1 MTVWTFLD
9 NVGGVAGLWLGAS
22 VVTLLR
28 FLIVTVP
35 MFMHGVYKPRK
46 KMPMNKITGVIST
59 CGSLTNCLRT
69 SDG

>member
-22 VVTLLR
+22 IVTLLR

-35 MFMHGVYKPRK
+35 MFVHGVYKSHK
-46 KMPMNKITGVIST
+46 KVKKIQQKSTLHVI
-59 CGSLTNCLRT
+59 C
-69 SDG
+69 DK